1 MEPSLLRQWKAHFAR
16 ANEQAYLMRSRVP
29 NGCTCAKDNEHPQV
43 EGARNRKIGA
53 ANVAQSKDRFR
64 LHQSKSL
71 HNIME
76 RFLFLNSLKNSRM
89 ESLTAKS
96 LIYYIQSIESFTK

>member
-29 NGCTCAKDNEHPQV
+29 NGCTCAIDNEHPQV

-53 ANVAQSKDRFR
+53 ANVAQSKNRFR
-64 LHQSKSL
+64 LHQSKSSN
-71 HNIME
+71 NI
-76 RFLFLNSLKNSRM
+76 NGKI
-89 ESLTAKS
+89 
-96 LIYYIQSIESFTK
+96 LISK